1 MDIRKSFLD
10 YFQSKGHALIPSSPL
25 VPDDA
30 TLMFTNAGMVQFKNI
45 FTGEAPIP
53 NPPRATSSQTCLRAG
68 GKHNDLDNV
77 GYTARHHTL
86 FEMLGNFSF
95 ADYFKEEAIA
105 YAWEFITGKEY
116 LNLPVEKLWVTVH
129 DSDDE
134 AEEIWAKHISK
145 DRIIRFGDADNF
157 WQMGDTGPCGPCSE
171 IFYDQGEEHFNGS
184 EDKMGGEGDRFLEIW
199 NLVFMQYFRDETG
212 KLNPLPKPSIDT
224 GMGLERVVAIKEGK
238 LNNYHSSLFMPF
250 LDKIGELVGT
260 KYDFDAANSASY
272 RVIADH
278 LRSCSFLLA
287 QGVNFDKEGRGYV
300 LRRIMRRAIRHGYL
314 LGLREPFMYK
324 LVDTLVDLMGG
335 QYDYLT
341 SKAEAIKT
349 SMKMEE
355 ERFFMTIES
364 GIKLFNEELA
374 RMHYNKDRK
383 VSTNKRPYGFNATNM
398 FKALEEKLEHES
410 TWLSSEVFD
419 GEVAFKLYDTYGFPL
434 DLTEDMLREKNINLD
449 MDAFTAKMDAQK
461 AQSKAGWKGTG
472 DAATTGDFKALK
484 EQFGVNTFVGYES
497 TRAETTVLALLDE
510 DFKQVTELD
519 GKGWVML
526 KETPFYAESG
536 GQVGDSGE
544 LRVKSQELRV
554 KVLDTKKF
562 LDMNLSEI
570 EGEIYVGDEV
580 EALIDTARAEIEK
593 HHSAT
598 HLLHAGLRAI
608 LGEHISQAGS
618 LNDDKRLRFDF
629 SHPQAMTSEEVAKV
643 EAWVND
649 KISRALPRKTELM
662 SIEEAKNSGA
672 MALFGEKYGDEV
684 RVVSMGDASTELCG
698 GTHVDNVA
706 QIGLFMITKESGV
719 SAGVRRIE
727 AICGNAAVEAVKA
740 LRDEMNAV
748 KTELKNVDALSGIAK
763 LKEQVKT
770 LKNELNTALRSSKKE
785 LSAVEVNGVHI
796 IVDEVESGDIKELI
810 DEAKNKY
817 EKLAI
822 MLFQKK
828 GEKVMLAAGVKEAP
842 LKAGDWIKAIA
853 PIVGGGGGGRP
864 DFAQAGGKDASKI
877 TTALEEAKVYLSE
890 ILEGGN

>member
-1 MDIRKSFLD
+1 MDIRKAYLD
-10 YFQSKGHALIPSSPL
+10 FFQARGHQLIPSSPL

-53 NPPRATSSQTCLRAG
+53 ATPRATSSQTCLRAG

-105 YAWEFITGKEY
+105 YAWEFITSEKY

-134 AEEIWAKHISK
+134 AEEMWAKHIAK
-145 DRIIRFGDADNF
+145 DRIVRFGDADNF

-171 IFYDQGEEHFNGS
+171 IFYDQGEEHFNGP
-184 EDKMGGEGDRFLEIW
+184 EDRMGGEGDRFLEIW

-212 KLNPLPKPSIDT
+212 ILNPLPKPSIDT

-250 LDKIGELVGT
+250 LDKIGELVGC
-260 KYDFDAANSASY
+260 KYDFEADNSASY

-324 LVDTLVDLMGG
+324 LVDTLVELMGG

-341 SKAEAIKT
+341 SKSEAIKT

-355 ERFFMTIES
+355 ERFFMTIEA
-364 GIKLFNEELA
+364 GIKLFNEELK
-374 RMHYNKDRK
+374 NTKD
-383 VSTNKRPYGFNATNM
+383 VFN
-398 FKALEEKLEHES
+398 
-410 TWLSSEVFD
+410 

-434 DLTEDMLREKNINLD
+434 DLTEDMLREKEISLD
-449 MDAFTAKMDAQK
+449 MDAFNAKMDAQK

-484 EQFGVNTFVGYES
+484 EKFDVNEFVGYSS
-497 TRAETTVLALLDE
+497 TTATAKVLALLDE
-510 DFKQVTELD
+510 NFKETNAID
-519 GKGWVML
+519 GKGWVL
-526 KETPFYAESG
+526 LDKTPFYAESG
-536 GQVGDSGE
+536 GQTGDSGTLRQAQGTRTVTE
-544 LRVKSQELRV
+544 LAE
-554 KVLDTKKF
+554 VLDTKKF
-562 LDMNLSEI
+562 LDMNLSEV
-570 EGEIYVGDEV
+570 EGKLSIGDEV
-580 EALIDTARAEIEK
+580 EAVVDNSRSEIEK

-598 HLLHAGLRAI
+598 HLLHAGLREI
-608 LGEHISQAGS
+608 LGDHISQAGS

-629 SHPQAMTSEEVAKV
+629 SHPQAMTSVEVAKV

-649 KISRALPRKTELM
+649 KISRAIPAITEVM
-662 SIEEAKNSGA
+662 SIDEAKNSGA

-698 GTHVDNVA
+698 GTHVSNVA

-727 AICGNAAVEAVKA
+727 AICGNTAVVAVKA
-740 LRDEMNAV
+740 LRDELNEV
-748 KTELKNVDALSGIAK
+748 KTELKNVNPLAGIAK
-763 LKEQVKT
+763 LKEQIKI
-770 LKNELNTALRSSKKE
+770 LKSDVQAAQSATKKE
-785 LSAVEVNGVHI
+785 LSATELKGATVIVE
-796 IVDEVESGDIKELI
+796 EVETGDIKELI

-817 EKLAI
+817 PNIAI

-828 GEKVMLAAGVKEAP
+828 GDKVMIACGSKETAI
-842 LKAGDWIKAIA
+842 KAGNWIKEIA
-853 PIVGGGGGGRP
+853 PILGGGGGGRP

-877 TTALEEAKVYLSE
+877 AEATQKALTYLEENL
-890 ILEGGN
+890 

>member
-1 MDIRKSFLD
+1 MDIRKEFLD
-10 YFQSKGHALIPSSPL
+10 FFQSKEHQLIASSPL

-53 NPPRATSSQTCLRAG
+53 AIPRATSSQTCLRAG

-105 YAWEFITGKEY
+105 YAWEFITDEKY

-134 AEEIWAKHISK
+134 AEEMWKKHIAA
-145 DRIIRFGDADNF
+145 DRIVRFGDADNF
-157 WQMGDTGPCGPCSE
+157 WSMGDTGACGPCSE
-171 IFYDQGEEHFNGS
+171 IFYDQGEENFNGP

-199 NLVFMQYFRDETG
+199 NLVFMQYDRDAEG
-212 KLNPLPKPSIDT
+212 NLNPLPKPSIDT

-238 LNNYHSSLFMPF
+238 LNNYHSTLFMPF
-250 LDKIGELVGT
+250 LDKIGELVGRP
-260 KYDFDAANSASY
+260 YDFDAANSASY

-314 LGLREPFMYK
+314 LGLRGPFMYK
-324 LVDTLVDLMGG
+324 LVDTLVALMGE
-335 QYDYLT
+335 QYDYLNA
-341 SKAEAIKT
+341 KAEAIKT

-355 ERFFMTIES
+355 ERFFMTIEA
-364 GIKLFNEELA
+364 GIKLFNEELE
-374 RMHYNKDRK
+374 N
-383 VSTNKRPYGFNATNM
+383 TT
-398 FKALEEKLEHES
+398 
-410 TWLSSEVFD
+410 EVFN

-434 DLTEDMLREKNINLD
+434 DLTEDMLREKNIKLD
-449 MDAFTAKMDAQK
+449 AEAFDSKMSAQK
-461 AQSKAGWKGTG
+461 AQSKANWKGTG

-484 EQFGVNTFVGYES
+484 EQFDLNEFVGYSS
-497 TRAETTVLALLDE
+497 TTAQAKVLALLDE
-510 DFKQVTELD
+510 DFKETTSID
-519 GKGWVML
+519 GKGWVL
-526 KETPFYAESG
+526 LDKTPFYAESG
-536 GQVGDSGE
+536 GQTGDRGT
-544 LRVKSQELRV
+544 LGTT
-554 KVLDTKKF
+554 KVLDTRKF
-562 LDMNLSEI
+562 LEMNLSEVK
-570 EGEIYVGDEV
+570 GSLSVGDEV
-580 EALIDTARAEIEK
+580 EAVVDTARAEIEK

-598 HLLHAGLRAI
+598 HLLHAALRDI
-608 LGEHISQAGS
+608 LGDHISQAGS

-629 SHPQAMTSEEVAKV
+629 SHPQAMTNDEVAKV

-649 KISRALPRKTELM
+649 KISRAIPAKTEVM

-698 GTHVDNVA
+698 GTHVSNVA

-727 AICGNAAVEAVKA
+727 AICGNAAVEAVKV
-740 LRDEMNAV
+740 LRDDLNKI
-748 KTELKNVDALSGIAK
+748 KTELKNQNPIAGIAK

-770 LKNELNTALRSSKKE
+770 LKGEVASALSSSQKE
-785 LSAVEVNGVHI
+785 LTAVDVNGVNV
-796 IVDEVESGDIKELI
+796 IVEEVDNGDIKTMI
-810 DEAKNKY
+810 DEMKNKY
-817 EKLAI
+817 ENIAI
-822 MLFQKK
+822 MLFMKK
-828 GEKVMLAAGVKEAP
+828 GDKVMLAAGSKNTP
-842 LKAGDWIKAIA
+842 IKAGDWIKSIA

-877 TTALEEAKVYLSE
+877 TTALEESKVYLSE